1 MIAALALVARPR
13 LLVHVMPWFSMNPPG
28 WHWTMG
34 KTDATKGE
42 LASHYRPLIGAYDS
56 GDPDVIECQTLL
68 MKIAGFDGMLVD
80 WYGDRDRYDYLPNHR
95 NTQKLFEAAGK
106 TGLRFAVVYEDQTVP
121 NLISGEVIK
130 QDEAVREGR
139 ALFERAAKAWF
150 TSKTY
155 LKLYG
160 KPLVMVFGPQYYKE
174 ADWAT
179 ILPPNVAFYTL
190 HHQRG
195 EAATGPYDWPL
206 PGDNWKARREEIV
219 KDNANLI
226 PVAFPRFDDFYKEA
240 GVGPGYGKIPDDEGR
255 TYEATLAEGIARGA
269 PLVQVATWNDWGEGT
284 QIEPSKEFGYR
295 DLETTQ
301 RYRKRIYPKF
311 SFTPADL
318 RLPVRLYELRKRG
331 DDRKRL
337 DRAAELLRRG
347 RTAEAGRILTG
358 DALSVRYLGAVSG
371 VLNRA

>member
-1 MIAALALVARPR
+1 M
-13 LLVHVMPWFSMNPPG
+13 VHVMPWFSANPPG

-34 KTDATKGE
+34 KTEAAKGD
-42 LASHYRPLIGAYDS
+42 LASHYRPLIGVYDS
-56 GDPDVIECQTLL
+56 GGSDVIECQTLL

-95 NTQKLFEAAGK
+95 NTQKLFDAAGK
-106 TGLRFAVVYEDQTVP
+106 AGLKFAVVYEDQTVP
-121 NLISGEVIK
+121 NLISGGIFKEN
-130 QDEAVREGR
+130 EAVREGKV
-139 ALFERAAKAWF
+139 LFERAAKAWF
-150 TSKTY
+150 RSKTY
-155 LKLYG
+155 LKLNG
-160 KPLVMVFGPQYYKE
+160 KPLVMVFGPQYYNE
-174 ADWAT
+174 GDWAT

-195 EAATGPYDWPL
+195 ESASGAYDWPL
-206 PGDNWKARREEIV
+206 PGDNWKARREEIARG
-219 KDNANLI
+219 NSNLI

-255 TYEATLAEGIARGA
+255 TYKGTLREAVDKGA

-301 RYRKRIYPKF
+301 RERRRIDRKF
-311 SFTPADL
+311 SFTPEDL

-331 DDRKRL
+331 GGRKSL
-337 DRAAELLRRG
+337 DKAAELLRRG
-347 RTAEAGRILTG
+347 QTSEAGRILAPG
-358 DALSVRYLGAVSG
+358 GLSVRYLHAASG
-371 VLNRA
+371 V